1 MSYYAI
7 IVPAYTGHLNP
18 ITGLAR
24 GLRQRGHRVVMISA
38 LEAEGKVRGAGL
50 EFIPVATTEFPAGEW
65 ARTTMQMGTLAGME
79 ASRFTMRWIARF
91 ARGILRD
98 LPDIARR
105 ERFDGLVMDHV
116 AFGVESVCDLTGL
129 PLAVACCAL
138 IGHAESRVPPPVFA
152 WPYRP
157 SISGRL
163 RNVIG
168 QCLLIPAS
176 WPLVV
181 ELGKFRRQHRLPHLT
196 GNHGNLMPPSL
207 VQVAQTPAFF
217 DFPRRHLP
225 DHFHYT
231 GPWTASES
239 SPDADFPW
247 HRLDGRSLVYASF
260 GTLQNRLEHAYRII
274 AEACA
279 GMNAQLV
286 LALGRKG
293 ASIPGPL
300 PGDPLVVDYAPQTAL
315 LRRAS
320 LVITHGG
327 FNTVLE
333 SLREGVPLVL
343 LPVANDHPGVAARV
357 ARLGAGESIPIR
369 KLTVAKLR
377 AAVQRVLG
385 SVSYRERAQACAR
398 ELRLVDGPARAAEL
412 IETAFVTRKPV
423 TRSR

>member
-1 MSYYAI
+1 M

-18 ITGLAR
+18 MTGLGRA
-24 GLRQRGHRVVMISA
+24 LRLRGHRVVIVSA
-38 LEAEGKVRGAGL
+38 LAAEGKARQAGL
-50 EFIPVATTEFPAGEW
+50 EFIPVAATEFPPGEW
-65 ARTTMQMGTLAGME
+65 ERTTAQMGGLAGWE

-105 ERFDGLVMDHV
+105 ERFDGLVMDHI
-116 AFGVESVCDLTGL
+116 AFGVESVCDLNGL

-138 IGHAESRVPPPVFA
+138 IGHTESRIPPSVFS

-163 RNVIG
+163 RNIIG
-168 QCLLIPAS
+168 QSLLIPAS
-176 WPLVV
+176 LPLVV
-181 ELGKFRRQHRLPHLT
+181 ELGKFRRQHRLPQLA

-231 GPWTASES
+231 GPWTSPAGES
-239 SPDADFPW
+239 DADFPW
-247 HRLDGRSLVYASF
+247 PRLDGRPLIYASF
-260 GTLQNRLEHAYRII
+260 GTLQNRLEDAYRIM

-293 ASIPGPL
+293 ASIPAHL
-300 PGDPLVVDYAPQTAL
+300 PGNPLVVDYAPQTAL

-327 FNTVLE
+327 FNTALE

-357 ARLGAGESIPIR
+357 ARLGAGELIPIK

-377 AAVQRVLG
+377 AVVQRVLG
-385 SVSYRERAQACAR
+385 SASYRERAQECAGK
-398 ELRLVDGPARAAEL
+398 LRLVDGPAQAAEL
-412 IETAFVTRKPV
+412 IERAFTTRQQAK
-423 TRSR
+423 RAR